1 MLQIYLKGHDN
12 YYGIADVVRAFFGKT
27 VEDREN
33 GRVYCECAPDVT
45 LTSVIE
51 EGGISRCFSDDGKTD
66 CKTTPVTDPVSV
78 KREVKRSAYL
88 AMVKVSGREIPWGC
102 LTGIRPT
109 LVAGEE
115 DDPKELSDKYYVRP
129 DKAELA
135 VRTGRN
141 EQRLLE
147 LVPPEDIN
155 IYVGIPFCPSRCE
168 YCSFVSSDISHHMGR
183 LPAYLDA
190 LEKEIKTVAPHLRR
204 KVSTIYLGGGTPTV
218 FDDDGFKRLMDI
230 ITDNIAITDNTEFT
244 VEAGRPDTITEAK
257 LRAMKDKGVKRICI
271 NPQTLNSG
279 TLQKLNRRHTADD
292 FRNVFR
298 MAGETGFGIINTDL
312 IAGLKYED
320 DTDFIDSVKGIAELR
335 PANVTIHTLYKKR
348 RAAISAEDVLTEDD
362 GRVDRAVSEGY
373 RILEENGY
381 IPYYMYRQKDTGH
394 GLENTGFALPGTEC
408 LYNVA
413 MMTDARDILSFGAG
427 GMSKRV
433 FGQEGN
439 KFRVE
444 RCPCIKDVIGYMN
457 DAEEMA
463 ARKIDFFDIM

>member
-1 MLQIYLKGHDN
+1 MLQIILIGHDN
-12 YYGIADVVRAFFGKT
+12 YYGLADVVRAFYGKT
-27 VEDREN
+27 VEDRVN
-33 GRVYCECAPDVT
+33 GRVFCECAPDVKLIST
-45 LTSVIE
+45 IE
-51 EGGISRCFSDDGKTD
+51 EDGTSRCFSEDGIID
-66 CKTTPVTDPVSV
+66 CKVRPVTDPISV
-78 KREVKRSAYL
+78 KREVKRSVYQ
-88 AMVKVSGREIPWGC
+88 AMVKISGRDIPWGC

-109 LVAGEE
+109 LVACEE
-115 DDPKELSDKYYVRP
+115 GDPDKLSDKYYVRP

-135 VRTGRN
+135 VKTGRN

-147 LVPPEDIN
+147 LVKPEDIN

-183 LPAYLDA
+183 LPSYLDA
-190 LEKEIKTVAPHLRR
+190 LEKEISTVAPNLKRNI
-204 KVSTIYLGGGTPTV
+204 STIYLGGGTPTV

-230 ITDNIAITDNTEFT
+230 ITEHIKTDDSTEFT
-244 VEAGRPDTITEAK
+244 VEAGRPDTITEKK
-257 LRAMKDKGVKRICI
+257 LMVMKDKGVRRICI
-271 NPQTLNSG
+271 NPQTLNSE
-279 TLQKLNRRHTADD
+279 TLRKLNRHHTADD
-292 FRNVFR
+292 FRRVFM
-298 MAGETGFGIINTDL
+298 MAKDMGFDIINTDL

-320 DTDFIDSVKGIAELR
+320 DTDFINSIKGITEMR
-335 PANVTIHTLYKKR
+335 PSNVTVHTLYKKR

-362 GRVDRAVSEGY
+362 GKIDRAVSEGY

-433 FGQEGN
+433 FEQTGN

-444 RCPCIKDVIGYMN
+444 RCPCIKDVIGYIN
-457 DAEEMA
+457 GAEDMA
-463 ARKIDFFDIM
+463 KRKIDFFDIM